1 VHTTSRS
8 RAGRGHASHGGQS
21 GQDDGR
27 DGQGDA
33 PSPDRQAP
41 APRATGF
48 DAALTAQ
55 IGYRHPL
62 TEDPI
67 RDPVR
72 GKAAQMTSAVKRRE
86 QPVAATGRAN
96 GRAGRNL
103 PAAIGV
109 GLALGAAIVGSLL
122 LFKPAFLALVA
133 VTAVLGVRELSIAF
147 QERGIRFPLIPVAV
161 GGVGMLVAAYYSG
174 EGALAAALALTIVAV
189 VVWRLTDPAEGYL
202 RDSSAGVL
210 SAVYVPFLAGFAVLM
225 SAADHGAQR
234 VLIFFILTTCNDTGG
249 YATGVL
255 IGRHPM
261 APSISPKKSWE
272 GLAGSVLTTAAG
284 GAITLVT
291 MLHGQA
297 WQGAVVGAAV
307 VASATLGDLCES
319 MIKRDLGIKDMG
331 TLLPGHGGI
340 MDRLD
345 SLLPTAPV
353 VWLLLA
359 LFVPVR

>member
-1 VHTTSRS
+1 M
-8 RAGRGHASHGGQS
+8 APLGR
-21 GQDDGR
+21 
-27 DGQGDA
+27 
-33 PSPDRQAP
+33 
-41 APRATGF
+41 
-48 DAALTAQ
+48 
-55 IGYRHPL
+55 
-62 TEDPI
+62 
-67 RDPVR
+67 V
-72 GKAAQMTSAVKRRE
+72 
-86 QPVAATGRAN
+86 N

-109 GLALGAAIVGSLL
+109 GVVLGAAIIASLL

-133 VTAVLGVRELSIAF
+133 AASVLGVRELSIAF
-147 QERGIRFPLIPVAV
+147 QERGIRFPLIPVAT
-161 GGVGMLVAAYYSG
+161 GGVGMLVAAYFRG
-174 EGALAAALALTIVAV
+174 EGALAAALALTVVGV

-202 RDSSAGVL
+202 RDASAGVFA
-210 SAVYVPFLAGFAVLM
+210 AVYVPFLAGFSMLLT
-225 SAADHGAQR
+225 AADHGAQR
-234 VLIFFILTTCNDTGG
+234 ALIFLILTTCNDTGG
-249 YATGVL
+249 YVAGVL

-272 GLAGSVLTTAAG
+272 GLAGSVLATAAA

-297 WQGAVVGAAV
+297 WQGAVTGVAV

-331 TLLPGHGGI
+331 NLLPGHGGI

-353 VWLLLA
+353 AWLLLA
-359 LFVPVR
+359 LFVPVK

>member
-1 VHTTSRS
+1 
-8 RAGRGHASHGGQS
+8 
-21 GQDDGR
+21 
-27 DGQGDA
+27 
-33 PSPDRQAP
+33 
-41 APRATGF
+41 
-48 DAALTAQ
+48 
-55 IGYRHPL
+55 
-62 TEDPI
+62 
-67 RDPVR
+67 
-72 GKAAQMTSAVKRRE
+72 MTSAVKRRE
-86 QPVAATGRAN
+86 QPVVPAGKAN

-109 GLALGAAIVGSLL
+109 GVLLGIAIVTSLL
-122 LFKPAFLALVA
+122 LFKPAFIALVA

-161 GGVGMLVAAYYSG
+161 GGVGMLATAYYRG

-189 VVWRLTDPAEGYL
+189 VVWRLTDSAEGYL
-202 RDSSAGVL
+202 RDASAGVFA
-210 SAVYVPFLAGFAVLM
+210 AVYVPFLAGFAALM
-225 SAADHGAQR
+225 TAADHGAQR
-234 VLIFFILTTCNDTGG
+234 VLVFMILTVCNDTGG

-261 APSISPKKSWE
+261 APTISPKKSWE
-272 GLAGSVLTTAAG
+272 GLAGSLTATAGA
-284 GAITLVT
+284 GAITMVT

-297 WQGAVVGAAV
+297 WQGAVTGVAV

-331 TLLPGHGGI
+331 NLLPGHGGV

-353 VWLLLA
+353 VWLLLK
-359 LFVPVR
+359 LFVPIK